1 MPAPRPVC
9 RTRGPALTTDR
20 CTVILLTV
28 IGAPN
33 RDRAAERRQAT
44 RREILEAAWEV
55 AREQGLAQLTLREV
69 ATKVGMR
76 APSLYSHFP
85 SKHAIYD
92 AMFRQAW
99 EAYEAEIDGLEERL
113 PPDPRAALKMIA
125 ASFVDFCLADLP
137 RHQLMNQQII
147 PGFHPTPASY
157 APAVRILERGQ
168 ANLQRIGIT
177 DPDGG
182 DLFTAVIGGLIDQ
195 QWANDPGG
203 DRWRRLLDRVVDM
216 YATEVG
222 VPRPRRRRK

>member
-1 MPAPRPVC
+1 MV
-9 RTRGPALTTDR
+9 
-20 CTVILLTV
+20 
-28 IGAPN
+28 GAPN
-33 RDRAAERRQAT
+33 RDRVAERREAT

-76 APSLYSHFP
+76 APSLYSHFA

-99 EAYEAEIDGLEERL
+99 ETYEAEIEGLDERL
-113 PPDPRAALKMIA
+113 PRDPRAALKAIA
-125 ASFVDFCLADLP
+125 ASIVDFSLADLP
-137 RHQLMNQQII
+137 RHQLMNQQTI

-168 ANLQRIGIT
+168 ANLRRIGIT
-177 DPDGG
+177 DPDAVE
-182 DLFTAVIGGLIDQ
+182 LFTAVTVGLVNQ

-222 VPRPRRRRK
+222 VPRPRRRTR